1 MTEIK
6 KKSIILQN
14 KGGVSHI
21 ILNQP
26 DKHNALSPTM
36 IEELS
41 DTFENLSKDENTRVL
56 ILSANGKSFCAGG
69 DLDWMKKQ
77 IFSDRSTRIKEAKKL
92 AMLLFKMYNF
102 PKPLIAKVEGNAFGG
117 GIGIISVCD
126 IAVSL
131 DNIKLALTEAKL
143 GLIPATI
150 SPYVILKV
158 GSSNAIDM
166 FTSART
172 FSPKEGQKIGLIKSF
187 TTSDK
192 IDDTIT
198 NEILPFLKNAPAAL
212 SASKKLVRNL
222 SVKID
227 ENTIRFTVEALADV
241 WENPEA
247 IEGINAF
254 FEKRKPN
261 WLMEK

>member
-6 KKSIILQN
+6 KNAIILQN

-41 DTFENLSKDENTRVL
+41 DAFENLSKDENTRVL

-150 SPYVILKV
+150 SPYVVLKV

-172 FSPKEGQKIGLIKSF
+172 FSPQEGQKIGLIKLI

-192 IDDTIT
+192 INETIT